1 MEEVIGADPTSS
13 AWKAD
18 ILAGKLYL
26 RITNNSRLYCYIFLV
41 A

>member
-1 MEEVIGADPTSS
+1 MGADPTSS

-26 RITNNSRLYCYIFLV
+26 QKQAPAIASYRYHL
-41 A
+41 